1 MDTEQVIASKYIL
14 RIDDYWFKD
23 EGFVSTPSR
32 DPYLR
37 WAELTNFRSLQG
49 GDGEFPARLSFIVER
64 TSDSTGWE
72 ELDRLVG
79 VDVEAAYLRP
89 MANSE
94 VSRFATLRV
103 ITKGLM
109 NDELND
115 RIMRLLKHPDVARLQ
130 LGYPRGRS
138 RTMPDQNPA
147 PPQPPKA
154 DKPRPTQLAPA
165 ETAEVVMGI
174 IDDGCPFAHPDL
186 LDPAGRTRLAL
197 IWLQTTYGE
206 TKPPWMAPIGFQDG
220 RVLERSA
227 MTVFMEQSQPGGSL
241 DETLCYQ
248 AAFATEESAS
258 GLKPNRA
265 LLSRESHGGS
275 VLAVA
280 AGHPPNLRGMRLPY
294 ELSDDLY
301 GEPGDAASC
310 CPLIFVNLPQEQV
323 EISSGRWMPVNAL
336 DALRFI
342 LREARDRYTRAGAAR
357 VPVVVN
363 LSYGSTAGS
372 HSGGAMFECAMD
384 ELLNADEHLAITLA
398 AGNSRD
404 AESHAQLD
412 VPARRSASLGL
423 FVPTSTPFD
432 TFVEF
437 WLPPKAELSTIEV
450 SVTTPEGLVM
460 VVSGSQRESVLAEP
474 FTSTDAE
481 DRARKRTAALF
492 LFPRVVQAVDR
503 TMATLV
509 VCGTVH
515 SVRRDTLATAG
526 PWRITVKNGGKSAL
540 KVQCWVERDEVGGR
554 HAQAARFFSVEGE
567 KRDFERVIRTTNTLS
582 NLATGAHAFQVGG
595 YRGAAADGPM
605 ADYSGAPPEA
615 WKDQHKKRRYLPFA
629 AKADASKSHP
639 GVRVPSN
646 RGNVSRR
653 MNGTSVA
660 APQAARYVANQM
672 AAGKTRVQI
681 EAELWE
687 KPKPLPVAGT
697 GHRPKID
704 PRDGRKRL

>member
-1 MDTEQVIASKYIL
+1 MPIL
-14 RIDDYWFKD
+14 RLGDDYWK
-23 EGFVSTPSR
+23 GSGPL

-49 GDGEFPARLSFIVER
+49 GDGEFPARLSFIVEHIDKSGR
-64 TSDSTGWE
+64 WD
-72 ELDRLVG
+72 ELNGLESVY
-79 VDVEAAYLRP
+79 VEAAYFHT
-89 MANSE
+89 MADGK

-103 ITKGLM
+103 VIDKDLT
-109 NDELND
+109 NQQLNE
-115 RIMRLLKHPDVARLQ
+115 RVMRLLTHRHVARLQ

-138 RTMPDQNPA
+138 RAMPEQNPK

-154 DKPRPTQLAPA
+154 DKLRPPQLASAEPA
-165 ETAEVVMGI
+165 DVVIGI

-186 LDPAGRTRLAL
+186 LDPAGCTRLAL

-206 TKPPWMAPIGFQDG
+206 TESPWMAPAGFRDG

-227 MTVFMEQSQPGGSL
+227 MAEFMEQSQRGGSL

-248 AAFATEESAS
+248 TAFATKESDS
-258 GLKPNRA
+258 WLKPNRA

-280 AGHPPNLRGMRLPY
+280 AGHPPNLCGMRPHY
-294 ELSDDLY
+294 ELGGDLH
-301 GEPGDAASC
+301 GEPDDAASC
-310 CPLIFVNLPQEQV
+310 CPLIFVNLPREQV
-323 EISSGRWMPVNAL
+323 EVSSGRWMPVNAL

-342 LREARDRYTRAGAAR
+342 LQEARARYTGPDAAL
-357 VPVVVN
+357 VPLVVN

-372 HSGGAMFECAMD
+372 HSGGAMFECALD
-384 ELLNADEHLAITLA
+384 ELLAADEHLSVTLA
-398 AGNSRD
+398 AGNSRE
-404 AESHAQLD
+404 AESHAELD
-412 VPARRSASLGL
+412 VPAGGSVSLGL

-432 TFVEF
+432 TFAEF
-437 WLPPKAELSTIEV
+437 WLPPNADLSTIEV
-450 SVTTPEGLVM
+450 SVTTPEGSVM
-460 VVSGSQRESVLAEP
+460 VVSGSQRESVLAKP

-515 SVRRDTLATAG
+515 SGRRDTLAIAG
-526 PWRITVKNGGKSAL
+526 PWRVSVKNGGESAL
-540 KVQCWVERDEVGGR
+540 NVQCWAERDEVGTR
-554 HAQAARFFSVEGE
+554 RAQAARFFSLEAE
-567 KRDFERVIRTTNTLS
+567 MRRSECVIRTTNTLS
-582 NLATGAHAFQVGG
+582 NLATGAHAFPVSG

-605 ADYSGAPPEA
+605 ADYSGAPLQD
-615 WKDQHKKRRYLPFA
+615 WKDQQGQARYLPFA
-629 AKADASKSHP
+629 AKVDAGKTHP
-639 GVRVPSN
+639 GVRVQGN

-660 APQAARYVANQM
+660 APQAARYVANEM
-672 AAGKTRVQI
+672 AAGKTRAQI
-681 EAELWE
+681 EYE
-687 KPKPLPVAGT
+687 LPVPEAGKN
-697 GHRPKID
+697 PKID